1 MSSEPDSF
9 SPLASVVFLGIA
21 DFARK
26 PVSEQA
32 RLRSQID
39 AAVATAIAALDE
51 ADRVVLDAPDGAAI
65 VVLGNPPAALQ
76 AAQRVL
82 AARLDVPLGVGI
94 NHGPVRLATGARND
108 SRLMGDGIDA
118 ATTIAS
124 FAPPNGVLVS
134 RSYRDA
140 LSAWAPYLA
149 EELHPAGVFTDSR
162 IRAHELFS
170 PDSAALRATGRRQ
183 LAVAA
188 LACMAILALGVGARF
203 ALHSYLEARQPALLE
218 FDSRPPSE
226 IYVDGVLMGKTP
238 ALARLQVPPGEHTI
252 EFRSGKFPP
261 YTVEVDLAPGEQMRI
276 KHAFASPPQKR
287 RSVLD
292 RLKFWQ

>member
-1 MSSEPDSF
+1 MSSESDSF

-21 DFARK
+21 DFTRK
-26 PVSEQA
+26 SVNEQA

-39 AAVATAIAALDE
+39 DAVAAGIAVLNE
-51 ADRVVLDAPDGAAI
+51 QDRLVLDAPNGAAI
-65 VVLGNPPAALQ
+65 VVLGNPPAALR

-82 AARLDVPLGVGI
+82 ATPCGMPLGLGI

-108 SRLMGDGIDA
+108 SWLMGDGIDA
-118 ATTIAS
+118 AGIIAG
-124 FAPPNGVLVS
+124 FAPPDGILVS

-140 LSAWAPYLA
+140 LSAHAPTLA
-149 EELHPAGVFTDSR
+149 EELHPAGVFTDSH

-183 LAVAA
+183 LVIGA
-188 LACMAILALGVGARF
+188 LAAMAILALGVGARF
-203 ALHSYLEARQPALLE
+203 ALHSYIEARQPALLE

-238 ALARLQVPPGEHTI
+238 ALSHLQVSPGEHTI
-252 EFRSGKFPP
+252 EVRSGKFPP
-261 YTVEVDLAPGEQMRI
+261 HIVEVDLAPGEQLRV
-276 KHAFASPPQKR
+276 KHAFGSPPQKR
-287 RSVLD
+287 RSLLN